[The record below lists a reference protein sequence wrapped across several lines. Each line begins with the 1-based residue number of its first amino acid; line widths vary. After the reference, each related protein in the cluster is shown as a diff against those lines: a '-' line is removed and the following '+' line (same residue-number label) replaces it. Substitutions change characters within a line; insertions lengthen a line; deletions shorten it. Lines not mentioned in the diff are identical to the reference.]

1 MFYYSESAAFISS
14 LALVATSSS
23 FGRAGLMALAS
34 CIASAACCCDTH
46 TASKECSATEQVKST
61 EERCLPFDAA
71 EFLDALGIVIERSK
85 QHFNPNYRRRG
96 MFHMPCYQMY

>member
-1 MFYYSESAAFISS
+1 MFYYSERAAFISS

-34 CIASAACCCDTH
+34 CIASGACCDTH
-46 TASKECSATEQVKST
+46 TANKECSATEQVTST
-61 EERCLPFDAA
+61 EERCLSFDAA
-71 EFLDALGIVIERSK
+71 ELLDALGIVIERSK

-96 MFHMPCYQMY
+96 MFYVPCY